1 MKKSLLKNE
10 RLRASYLRVEHPS
23 GLTILLYPMPEF
35 STAYALFGTN
45 YGSVD
50 NCFKTGADKDFVHVP
65 DGIAHFLEHK
75 LFESEDGDAFSLFAE
90 TGADANAYTSFDKTC
105 YVFSCTDRFE
115 DSLKALLTFV
125 QAPYFTQQTVEKEQ
139 GIIGQ
144 EIRMYDDSPGW
155 RVMFD
160 LLECLYE
167 SSPVKVDIAGTVESI
182 AEINADLLYRCYRT
196 FYNLS
201 NMVLA
206 VSGNFDPDRALAI
219 IEENLKPSEPVRI
232 ERAPYNEPDGIC
244 KKETFRHMDVSLPYF
259 YMGYKIRPE
268 EDPMEFQRQQYELEI
283 LHDLLAGPSSDLN
296 EELLEAGLINSSF
309 GDEVLAGR
317 GFLASMFGGE
327 SRDPRKVRDR
337 FLETVEKARREGFSE
352 EDFLS
357 AKNAMYGRMLR
368 GLNDVENAATA
379 MLTAEMAGVGLF
391 DTIDLLASVKLAD
404 VEKRLETFDS
414 ERLALS
420 VILPRE
426 GEYASLYK

>member
-1 MKKSLLKNE
+1 MKKTVLKNE
-10 RLRASYLRVEHPS
+10 RLRAEYIRVEHPS
-23 GLTILLYPMPEF
+23 GLVILLYPMPEF
-35 STAYALFGTN
+35 STAYALFGTD

-50 NCFKTGADKDFVHVP
+50 NCFRTGTDEDFVHVP

-105 YVFSCTDRFE
+105 YLFSCTDQFE
-115 DSLKALLTFV
+115 ESLKALLTFV
-125 QAPYFTQQTVEKEQ
+125 QSPYFTQATVEKEQ

-155 RVMFD
+155 RVMFG
-160 LLECLYE
+160 LLQCLYE
-167 SSPVKVDIAGTVESI
+167 SSPIRIDIAGTEESI
-182 AEINADLLYRCYRT
+182 AKIDADLLYRCYRT

-206 VSGNFDPDRALAI
+206 VGGNFDPDRALAI

-232 ERAPYNEPDGIC
+232 ERAPYSEPDGIC
-244 KKETFRHMDVSLPYF
+244 QKEKLQPMDVSLPLF

-268 EDPMEFQRQQYELEI
+268 EDPMAFQRQQYELEI
-283 LHDLLAGPSSDLN
+283 LHDLLVGGSSDFY
-296 EELLEAGLINSSF
+296 EEMLESGLINSGF
-309 GDEVLAGR
+309 GDEVFAGR
-317 GFLASMFGGE
+317 GFLVSMFGGE
-327 SRDPRKVRDR
+327 SRDPRKVRDAL
-337 FLETVEKARREGFSE
+337 LEKVEKAKREGFSE
-352 EDFLS
+352 DDFLS

-379 MLTAEMAGVGLF
+379 ILTSEMAGVELF
-391 DTIDLLASVKLAD
+391 ETIGLLASITLED
-404 VEKRLETFDS
+404 VQRQLSSFDP

-426 GEYASLYK
+426 GEYASLDK